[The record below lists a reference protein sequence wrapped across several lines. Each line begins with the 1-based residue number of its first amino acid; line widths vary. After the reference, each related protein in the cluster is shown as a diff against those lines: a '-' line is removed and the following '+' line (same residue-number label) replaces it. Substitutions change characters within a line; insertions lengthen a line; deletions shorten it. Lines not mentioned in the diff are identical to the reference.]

1 MRKIA
6 AFLADCHGNHK
17 LGLLH
22 PDTTLEQIGP
32 HGETLAKQVELTAVQ
47 KWLYYEVFQPA
58 LLQLQKLASGD
69 PIAAFLVGD
78 LTQGGKYPDELVS
91 TRMADQVVIATEIG
105 GDILDISAVQS
116 LRIALG
122 TPAHN
127 YGEGST
133 EILAAK
139 MLAQEY
145 PRKDVKAVAHGLAD
159 VGGVLV
165 DYAHH
170 GPSAGSHLMVRGN
183 AFRTYCRDVVL
194 RELGRHQR
202 PPDVIVRAHVHD
214 YLRIT
219 DVIAANGVE
228 HEVVGILLPPLCGMG
243 EHGRQAS
250 RSKHMLTVG
259 VIALE
264 IDGPGRVQVH
274 RFTQTEDLRTRETL

>member
-1 MRKIA
+1 MRKVA
-6 AFLADCHGNHK
+6 ALLADCHGNHK

-22 PDTTLEQIGP
+22 PNTQLEQIGP
-32 HGETLAKQVELTAVQ
+32 TGEPILKAVELTAVQ
-47 KWLYYEVFQPA
+47 QWLYHEVWQPA
-58 LLQLQKLASGD
+58 LSQLKRLAGD
-69 PIAAFLVGD
+69 DPLVGFHVGD
-78 LTQGGKYPDELVS
+78 LTQGGKYPDQLVS
-91 TRMADQVVIATEIG
+91 TRLSDQVAIAV
-105 GDILDISAVQS
+105 DILGDFLDLPTAQT

-133 EILAAK
+133 EILAAR

-145 PRKDVKAVAHGLAD
+145 VRKDVKAVAHGLAE
-159 VGGVLV
+159 VNGVLV

-170 GPSAGSHLMVRGN
+170 GPSGGAHLMVRGN

-202 PPDVIVRAHVHD
+202 PPDVIVRAHAHD

-219 DVIAANGVE
+219 DVIALNGEE
-228 HEVVGILLPPLCGMG
+228 HEILGILLPPMCGMG

-250 RSKHMLTVG
+250 RSRHMLTAGLV
-259 VIALE
+259 ALE
-264 IDGPGRVQVH
+264 VDGPGRVKVH
-274 RFTQTEDLRTRETL
+274 RLIQTVDLRTKETL